1 MFGIDCVRSQIKKNI
16 EMQDLLFVLRG
27 FTVWLIIIFAEGLH
41 GFARL
46 ILLQPVVGDFR
57 ARQAAVFSGIL
68 IIFVISYLFIKWIR
82 ATNNLRLIAIGF
94 FWLVLTVAFEISLGR
109 FVMQFSWERI
119 FSDYNVINGGL
130 LPFGLL
136 LLMLAPLITAKLKEK
151 LSRRN

>member
-1 MFGIDCVRSQIKKNI
+1 
-16 EMQDLLFVLRG
+16 MQYFSLILRG
-27 FTVWLIIIFAEGLH
+27 FAVWLIIIFAEGLY
-41 GFARL
+41 GLARL

-68 IIFVISYLFIKWIR
+68 IIFIISYLFIKWLR
-82 ATNNLRLIAIGF
+82 AKDNFQLMTVGVL
-94 FWLVLTVAFEISLGR
+94 WLLLAVSFEISLGR

-136 LLMLAPLITAKLKEK
+136 LLMLAPVITAKIRERR
-151 LSRRN
+151 SRKS